1 MGILLDIKRK
11 INKFEYTYYKIND
24 IVKINEN
31 NDYSKLEDYNK
42 AESKDCNKAGI
53 YIFFDKNKIPVYIG
67 SAKSNHGLNNRIAM
81 QLTPGKGNS
90 SLSVNIAFY
99 HKECGNYI
107 NGKYEIKKSCV
118 KRVLLKYI
126 NCFCIIQIKDE
137 NIVVDIEKYLIFK
150 YKLKYNATYN
160 IKKIIVD

>member
-1 MGILLDIKRK
+1 MSIIFDNRRK
-11 INKFEYTYYKIND
+11 VNEFKYACYKIND

-31 NDYSKLEDYNK
+31 NDYSKLDEFN
-42 AESKDCNKAGI
+42 EAGI

-81 QLTPGKGNS
+81 QLAPGKGNS

-150 YKLKYNATYN
+150 YKPKYNATYN
-160 IKKIIVD
+160 VKKIIVD